1 MSKFKQIYKSA
12 LDNADW
18 QLTENI
24 HLNQPQL
31 QSWLQENGSLSR
43 RFARYCHQFSVLLLA
58 QEPIKAGSLQP
69 DEQAMLGPVD
79 CLERIVLLHGDG
91 VPWVF
96 GRTLIPVPTM
106 TGEEQDIARL
116 GESPLGYRVFTDQ
129 SARRDALQLARLNV
143 NDDTLWARRSRL
155 WVKEKPMLVAELF
168 LAPAPVYQQQS
179 SKVAPFSGK
188 LSAVSGSEN
197 AAHYEQK

>member
-1 MSKFKQIYKSA
+1 MSKFKQIYQSA

-58 QEPIKAGSLQP
+58 QEPIKASSLQP

-168 LAPAPVYQQQS
+168 LAPAPVYQDNSAIQRHITGVIGQRES
-179 SKVAPFSGK
+179 GPLRTKVG
-188 LSAVSGSEN
+188 E
-197 AAHYEQK
+197 

>member
-1 MSKFKQIYKSA
+1 MSKFKQIYQSA

-43 RFARYCHQFSVLLLA
+43 RFARYCHQFSVLLLT

-69 DEQAMLGPVD
+69 DEQAMLGTVD

-129 SARRDALQLARLNV
+129 SARRDALQLARLTV
-143 NDDTLWARRSRL
+143 NNDTLWARRSRL

-168 LAPAPVYQQQS
+168 LAPAPVYRDNS
-179 SKVAPFSGK
+179 PKVAPFSDK
-188 LSAVSGSEN
+188 LSAVSGSEK
-197 AAHYEQK
+197 AAYYEQK

>member
-24 HLNQPQL
+24 HLNQPEL

-58 QEPIKAGSLQP
+58 QEPITASSLQP
-69 DEQAMLGPVD
+69 DEQAMLGSVD
-79 CLERIVLLHGDG
+79 CLERTVLLHGDG

-129 SARRDALQLARLNV
+129 SARRDALQLARMTV
-143 NDDTLWARRSRL
+143 NNDALWARRSRL

-168 LAPAPVYQQQS
+168 LAPAPLYQEN
-179 SKVAPFSGK
+179 
-188 LSAVSGSEN
+188 SAIQRHITALPGSEK
-197 AAHYEQK
+197 AVHYEQK